1 MSRYTTSLERAF
13 DLAREGKCNTV
24 ADIVRKLNA
33 EGYSGSQVEGATL
46 RKQLSNILKA
56 SRFANT
62 DSETSS

>member
-33 EGYSGSQVEGATL
+33 EGYSGSQVEGAML

-62 DSETSS
+62 DTQSDS